1 MRALLPE
8 LQAALPNDV
17 DLQVVSDR
25 TTTIR
30 ASLQEVEH
38 ALLISIILVVA
49 GDLRLPALGP
59 RRLRSPRS
67 PCRCR

>member
-1 MRALLPE
+1 MKALLPE

-30 ASLQEVEH
+30 ASLHEVEH
-38 ALLISIILVVA
+38 ALLIAIVLVILVA
-49 GDLRLPALGP
+49 FAF
-59 RRLRSPRS
+59 LRSARAALIPRS